1 MFVQTRTVQSK
12 VVFDFTDKQ
21 GIDHG
26 GVRMLEIDRTLN
38 FKSTDEKQNTKLQWE
53 QVNNTISQS
62 NGHLAL
68 QYLSATPS
76 STVYVDEDATKWL
89 NQLTTAETGPG
100 SDLK

>member
-1 MFVQTRTVQSK
+1 MRNKTQSCNENK
-12 VVFDFTDKQ
+12 WTIQF
-21 GIDHG
+21 
-26 GVRMLEIDRTLN
+26 
-38 FKSTDEKQNTKLQWE
+38 FK
-53 QVNNTISQS
+53 S